1 MTITNTEL
9 ITITTTEEGQQ
20 LVSARELHEKLEIKS
35 NFTTWFDRMLEYGF
49 GEGQDYVRTW
59 VHKNGNLEPQGF
71 ANLSSQERGALGFQ
85 CDYAITLDT
94 AKEISM
100 IQRTDIGKKFR
111 KYFIEC
117 EKALREQVMIAP
129 AAEPLLLE
137 EEKDKF
143 SSNVTIKTF
152 GKCDPIE
159 LPKLITEFNEY
170 IAALPTATKLTRYKS
185 ALKGISRMKSLI
197 TEETVH
203 YLAMIQKHELDITK
217 QMHILENR
225 SNGGQKSHQTRL
237 IKQLKANQD
246 RTPDLSQFYK
256 LNVHGFSNNYM
267 YQYVEGKITKTKAF
281 WAWCKNFPIHELPDE
296 LPIDPTIPVRL
307 YVYYTAKADMD
318 VKNMDKSFID
328 RLQTLYGFDDNI
340 IDECICKRYETC
352 HDYKE
357 GEIYFFIENIAEEED
372 NLYA

>member
-1 MTITNTEL
+1 MTTLINFENEL
-9 ITITTTEEGQQ
+9 GNIRTALINEEAYFVGKD
-20 LVSARELHEKLEIKS
+20 VAE
-35 NFTTWFDRMLEYGF
+35 
-49 GEGQDYVRTW
+49 
-59 VHKNGNLEPQGF
+59 
-71 ANLSSQERGALGFQ
+71 ALGYKDISDALAKHVDEEDKLFIDGKTQ
-85 CDYAITLDT
+85 RQNAAEFNYKELGQRGGWLINESGLYALIFGSHLPQ
-94 AKEISM
+94 AKEFKRWVTKEVLPAIR
-100 IQRTDIGKKFR
+100 QRGCFITEAADKEIVSNELKYGKYRIKRHFSNIPY
-111 KYFIEC
+111 KD
-117 EKALREQVMIAP
+117 
-129 AAEPLLLE
+129 LE
-137 EEKDKF
+137 EEYNNAIAYITKEYPASDRIGLYV
-143 SSNVTIKTF
+143 SLIKGLDELHNTLTAEPTNI
-152 GKCDPIE
+152 GKCYEIRQLQKQLLE
-159 LPKLITEFNEY
+159 LKNKT
-170 IAALPTATKLTRYKS
+170 
-185 ALKGISRMKSLI
+185 
-197 TEETVH
+197 
-203 YLAMIQKHELDITK
+203 Q
-217 QMHILENR
+217 NR
-225 SNGGQKSHQTRL
+225 INGGQKSHQTRL
-237 IKQLKANQD
+237 IKQLQANQD